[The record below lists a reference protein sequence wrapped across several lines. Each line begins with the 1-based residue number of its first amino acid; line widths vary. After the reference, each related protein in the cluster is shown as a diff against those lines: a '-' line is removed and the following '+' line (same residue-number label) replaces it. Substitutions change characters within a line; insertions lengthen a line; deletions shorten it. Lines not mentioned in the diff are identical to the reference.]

1 MIFRRKNKN
10 NCLEF
15 VPIRKEKIF
24 WSVNENIVTLEI
36 ERKGFF
42 DKIAQVVFKRPKKSY
57 IKLDEL
63 SSFVWLNIDGKRNIN
78 DIAILLKENHK
89 EKAEPLYN
97 RLIHF
102 FKILYDNKF
111 IVYKKVR

>member
-1 MIFRRKNKN
+1 MSAILGFKSRNKD

-15 VPIRKEKIF
+15 IPTRNKKIS
-24 WSVNENIVTLEI
+24 WSVKENIVILEI

-42 DKIAQVVFKRPKKSY
+42 DKIAQKFFKRPKKSY
-57 IKLDEL
+57 IRLDEL

-78 DIAILLKENHK
+78 DIAMLVREKFK

-97 RLIHF
+97 RLITF

-111 IVYKKVR
+111 IL